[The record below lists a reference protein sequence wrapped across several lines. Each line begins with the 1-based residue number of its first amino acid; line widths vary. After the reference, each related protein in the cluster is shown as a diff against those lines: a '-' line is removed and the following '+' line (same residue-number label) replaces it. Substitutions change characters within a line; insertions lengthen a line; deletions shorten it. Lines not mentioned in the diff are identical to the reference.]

1 MAGGAVERQAWD
13 YGLGHMMQE
22 NILDSGNKVGTQK
35 KMKNNY
41 RNPTAGSW
49 TQQEEPTRKLQMK
62 PERIVDRFQR
72 R

>member
-1 MAGGAVERQAWD
+1 MVGGAVERQAWD

-22 NILDSGNKVGTQK
+22 NILDSGNKVGTQ
-35 KMKNNY
+35 NNY

-49 TQQEEPTRKLQMK
+49 TQQEGPTRKLQMK